1 MMDIGEFI
9 KLKKSRN
16 YMPKL
21 FTTLCW
27 LTRIPLAAS
36 SSYIYR
42 ETLSLPLSLII
53 FIIITTD
60 IITIIIYGLRQSIRK
75 RDRERE
81 TH

>member
-1 MMDIGEFI
+1 MMDIEEFI
-9 KLKKSRN
+9 QLKKSKN

-27 LTRIPLAAS
+27 LTRIPLAAAS

-53 FIIITTD
+53 FITITTD
-60 IITIIIYGLRQSIRK
+60 IIIIYGLRQSIRE